1 MFITLSRLNPQY
13 LLSLSSVDEDTFDL
27 CVSLI
32 LYKNPMKV
40 VFLRTESFLAW
51 VHFEATKGIKFNSS
65 FRRIRLSE
73 SQNVAFDFNIQ
84 TQNSPDSGNWKIL
97 WMLQNSVN
105 NSNKKE
111 LCVLQTNYKT
121 SEKQKNPL
129 YWAPPS
135 FSLLRCCKDELI
147 LCILFCSPPLT
158 SCVHFSGAIEIQSAS
173 GFTI

>member
-1 MFITLSRLNPQY
+1 MFVTLSRLNPQY
-13 LLSLSSVDEDTFDL
+13 LLSLSSVDKDTFDL

-32 LYKNPMKV
+32 FYKNPMKV
-40 VFLRTESFLAW
+40 VFLLTESFLAW

-65 FRRIRLSE
+65 FRGIRQYLSHKTLPLI
-73 SQNVAFDFNIQ
+73 STFQ

-105 NSNKKE
+105 NNKKE

-135 FSLLRCCKDELI
+135 FSLLRCCKDEMI

-173 GFTI
+173 GFTV